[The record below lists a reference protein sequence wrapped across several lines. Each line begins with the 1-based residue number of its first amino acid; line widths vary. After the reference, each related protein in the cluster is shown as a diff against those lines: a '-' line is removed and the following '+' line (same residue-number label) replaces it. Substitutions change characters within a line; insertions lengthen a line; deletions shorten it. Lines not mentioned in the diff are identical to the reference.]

1 MLSWNDMQ
9 SDYQYHTKLEAYLIF
24 SATTISSNHVSSSTL
39 DDNEYVSL
47 ICFFQTGGCQIQ
59 HAI

>member
-1 MLSWNDMQ
+1 MQ